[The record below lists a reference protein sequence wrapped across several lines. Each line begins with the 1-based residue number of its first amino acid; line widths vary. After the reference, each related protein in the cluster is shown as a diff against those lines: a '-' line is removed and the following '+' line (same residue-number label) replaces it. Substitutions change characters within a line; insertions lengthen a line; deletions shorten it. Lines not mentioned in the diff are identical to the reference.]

1 MRNGTKSRQRWIGFL
16 AESLVL
22 SAMLSALL
30 VTTSP
35 AVNSSGFMSSVDSG
49 SSTRSLTDGNSHRLH
64 TELELAS
71 VWQSRNEVQI
81 PNEAPA
87 TRFSLVDL
95 VGNGPVGAGRLT
107 VRYDLAERHQLGLL
121 LAPLQLKET
130 GTPDSPVT
138 FAGTTFAAGEEVEAT
153 YRFNSWR
160 LGYRYL
166 WHSGARAQAWV
177 GFTAKVRDAE
187 IRIDQGDQSS
197 NDTDVGFVP
206 LLHVAGTYRFTERWT
221 GSTEVEALGGGPG
234 RAIDGALKLRYGT
247 PGGPGVSFGYRT
259 IEGGA
264 NVSAVYNFAWLHYA
278 VVSIDL
284 SMF

>member
-1 MRNGTKSRQRWIGFL
+1 MRFGTATLRSWIGSGTL
-16 AESLVL
+16 LLGL
-22 SAMLSALL
+22 SAVLTGSAL
-30 VTTSP
+30 
-35 AVNSSGFMSSVDSG
+35 AVEPRAG
-49 SSTRSLTDGNSHRLH
+49 SHRLH

-71 VWQSRNEVQI
+71 VWQSRNDVQI

-107 VRYDLAERHQLGLL
+107 VRYDLSDRHQLGLL

-130 GTPDSPVT
+130 GTPASPVT
-138 FAGTTFAAGEEVEAT
+138 FAGKTFPAGEELEAT

-166 WHSGARAQAWV
+166 WHSGARGQAWV

-187 IRIDQGDQSS
+187 IRIDQGDETA

-206 LLHVAGTYRFTERWT
+206 LLHLAGAYRFTERWT
-221 GSTEVEALGGGPG
+221 GLAEVEALGGGPG
-234 RAIDGALKLRYGT
+234 RAIDGALKVRYGR
-247 PGGPGVSFGYRT
+247 PDGPGVSFGYRT

-278 VVSIDL
+278 VVAVDL
-284 SMF
+284 SVF